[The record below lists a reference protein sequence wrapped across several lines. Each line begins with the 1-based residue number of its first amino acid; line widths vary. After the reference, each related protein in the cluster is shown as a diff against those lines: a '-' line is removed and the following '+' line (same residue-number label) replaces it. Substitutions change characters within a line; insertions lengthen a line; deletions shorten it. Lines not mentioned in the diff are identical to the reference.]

1 MSETLTSNA
10 LMDVNA
16 RFVREHLGERWLAF
30 KQVDSWKGHR
40 ERVIRAA
47 REQGLHVAAA
57 GRTVMFFR
65 QDQCVGGLEGLQ
77 PSLVSSFARSVSA
90 SKAKTR
96 LLLEQSGVPVPAGRA
111 FASAELQDAVDYM
124 QSAAAT
130 RFVLKPVDGSGGSGV
145 TTGLVPQDARAVEA
159 AWAEA
164 KSASKKGRL
173 VVEEEIPGLDVR
185 VYVVDRAAVSAAV
198 RIPPF
203 VYGDGVRTVRA
214 LYEDLR
220 AARYA
225 HAYLNTKTIAV
236 VDEVL
241 SAQGC
246 EWESVPAVGEVVFL
260 NGTANI
266 SRGGIAVD
274 VTKAANPHVLRLA
287 EKAAAAVPGLNTAGV
302 DILVPDLVRPDQA
315 KVIEMNTSPNL
326 SVHDYPAYGE
336 AQGVAERIV
345 EAMLRHIGV
354 TAL

>member
-16 RFVREHLGERWLAF
+16 RFVRAYLGEQWLAF
-30 KQVDSWKGHR
+30 KEVDSWKGHR
-40 ERVIRAA
+40 ERVTRAA
-47 REQGLHVAAA
+47 REQGLEVATA
-57 GRTVMFFR
+57 GRTIMFFH
-65 QDQCVGGLEGLQ
+65 QDRCVGGLEGLQ

-96 LLLEQSGVPVPAGRA
+96 MLLEQSGVPVPVGEA
-111 FASAELQDAVDYM
+111 FGSAEYQEAVDYM
-124 QSAAAT
+124 QSAAAS

-145 TTGLVPQDARAVEA
+145 TTGLFPEDAQAVEA

-164 KSASKKGRL
+164 RRVSKKGRL
-173 VVEEEIPGLDVR
+173 VVEEEVPGLDVR
-185 VYVVDRAAVSAAV
+185 VYVVDGAAVSAAV

-203 VYGDGVRTVRA
+203 VYGDGARTVHS
-214 LYEDLR
+214 LYEELVE
-220 AARYA
+220 ARSA

-236 VDEVL
+236 ADEVL
-241 SAQGC
+241 SAQGR
-246 EWESVPAVGEVVFL
+246 EWESVPAAGEVVFL

-274 VTKAANPHVLRLA
+274 VTEAAHPQVLRLA
-287 EKAAAAVPGLNTAGV
+287 EEAAAAVPGLNTAGV
-302 DILVPDLVRPDQA
+302 DVLTPDLSSPEGA
-315 KVIEMNTSPNL
+315 KVIELNTSPNL

-345 EAMLRHIGV
+345 EAMLRHTSV
-354 TAL
+354 MAL